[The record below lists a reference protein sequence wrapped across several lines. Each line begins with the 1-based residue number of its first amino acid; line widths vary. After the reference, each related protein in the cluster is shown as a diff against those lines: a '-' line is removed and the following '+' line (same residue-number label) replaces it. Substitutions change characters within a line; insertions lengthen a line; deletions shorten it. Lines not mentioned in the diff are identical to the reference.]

1 MVAKTKCLPGM
12 VCFDQDRFNI
22 IAVILVIMC
31 IGVVIYL
38 YNDNQEL
45 LRMSSEEQM
54 SSGDTNVFVQTE
66 DPTVIDGIKRSAS
79 ELNSMDRVKN
89 PLRFPYKSPDLYQ
102 TADFHYDTIHG
113 RPYTQLPFQ
122 VVGCGGRKE
131 PCYGGT
137 ENVMPRSRYPIEVN
151 DHNIAPVNISTRG
164 PVGQP
169 QMVGYVYKVSG
180 EDNEMMPIFGRR
192 KFPNDNKYEYYTS
205 VGDQRVKIPL
215 VIPHKNQE
223 LQTNDM
229 VFLQGNG
236 SPYTVTMYETDFP
249 QYIPY

>member
-1 MVAKTKCLPGM
+1 
-12 VCFDQDRFNI
+12 
-22 IAVILVIMC
+22 
-31 IGVVIYL
+31 
-38 YNDNQEL
+38 
-45 LRMSSEEQM
+45 
-54 SSGDTNVFVQTE
+54 
-66 DPTVIDGIKRSAS
+66 
-79 ELNSMDRVKN
+79 
-89 PLRFPYKSPDLYQ
+89 
-102 TADFHYDTIHG
+102 
-113 RPYTQLPFQ
+113 
-122 VVGCGGRKE
+122 
-131 PCYGGT
+131 
-137 ENVMPRSRYPIEVN
+137 
-151 DHNIAPVNISTRG
+151 
-164 PVGQP
+164 
-169 QMVGYVYKVSG
+169 MVGYVYKVSG